1 MGAVGGSCGGLGGV
15 LGGSWGLLGCSL
27 GGLGE
32 HFGTKMESK
41 IVKMELRGA
50 PGSIQRPFLTFFS
63 GKVSRQRFFAELS
76 MIFCGSSLTRT
87 LIIHRQGRCIR
98 HFSDF
103 QKARQKNTETMSETQ
118 RKSSEFHKKSGPG
131 RFRKSIIQKFSRN
144 SATSGALRRQRA
156 EKGSKRAV
164 WGPKRGAK
172 GGLGQKQFVT
182 WWSSAVSRRPAEV

>member
-1 MGAVGGSCGGLGGV
+1 M
-15 LGGSWGLLGCSL
+15 GCSL

-50 PGSIQRPFLTFFS
+50 PGSLQRPFLKFFS
-63 GKVSRQRFFAELS
+63 GKVSRQRIFAELS
-76 MIFCGSSLTRT
+76 KICCGSSLTRT

-103 QKARQKNTETMSETQ
+103 QKARQKSTETMSETQ

-131 RFRKSIIQKFSRN
+131 RFRRPKNQKFSRN

-164 WGPKRGAK
+164 WGPKRGAN
-172 GGLGQKQFVT
+172 GGHRQKKLFT
-182 WWSSAVSRRPAEV
+182 SMSSAVS